1 MDFGLLDVFYLGK
14 SDLVTDSP
22 GQKKLSLTMK
32 LFIVLLAL
40 VLPESVESQ
49 QFVLVFLN
57 NKANK
62 TELPEKDVKRIM
74 DGHMANIRR
83 LAKEG
88 KLIVAGP
95 FDGGGGIFIIKAAS
109 PDQAKEWL
117 ASDPGVQANRWNV
130 EVLSYTPRVGSV
142 CQVKEPIQMVNYEF
156 VRYTINITKYNVREA
171 AETSRKHDEYLKK
184 IAQTGNIIPQRT
196 FGENGGISLIPRE
209 LQKEA
214 I

>member
-57 NKANK
+57 NKADK
-62 TELPEKDVKRIM
+62 TELPERDVKRIM

-95 FDGGGGIFIIKAAS
+95 FDGGGGIFIFKGAS

-117 ASDPGVQANRWNV
+117 SKDPGGIAHRGDR
-130 EVLSYTPRVGSV
+130 EDPPHRPRDGSDL
-142 CQVKEPIQMVNYEF
+142 QDK
-156 VRYTINITKYNVREA
+156 RTIPMRN
-171 AETSRKHDEYLKK
+171 
-184 IAQTGNIIPQRT
+184 
-196 FGENGGISLIPRE
+196 
-209 LQKEA
+209 
-214 I
+214 